1 MSNIRALARQK
12 NIFSSNRLNYLQQLK
27 YQYEILVEKFQAR
40 SIGFM
45 NEFLDIEYISNNF
58 SQENEIIVHQ

>member
-1 MSNIRALARQK
+1 LSNIRALARQK